1 MPDLVLYDDQGN
13 EVYHWVMTSEWFNRA
28 RDIVA
33 LVDEITDRIRNLTTL
48 SANNQ
53 MANTK

>member
-13 EVYHWVMTSEWFNRA
+13 EVCHWTITDEWFNRT
-28 RDIVA
+28 RDVVA

-48 SANNQ
+48 
-53 MANTK
+53 